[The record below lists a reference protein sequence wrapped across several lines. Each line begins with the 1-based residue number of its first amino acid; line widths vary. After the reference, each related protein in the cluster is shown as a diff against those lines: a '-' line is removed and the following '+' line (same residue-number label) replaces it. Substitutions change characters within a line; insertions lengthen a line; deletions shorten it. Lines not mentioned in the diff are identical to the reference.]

1 MLSKLL
7 KNKFILHGIN
17 IVIAIIFQTV
27 LQEVIQI
34 KGNTVLLFLPLIVS
48 NAVFFDFLD
57 AIIANLFIIFV
68 FCFLFTNN
76 FFLNLFLMVLLV
88 IISNR
93 LKEKIYLQRVEIFLL
108 FLLIYIFFLNLSQY
122 TAIGIAFNEIPVL
135 SVLLSNSIIQFIL
148 NSIFGIFIYFTVS
161 RESKYLLKLK
171 KGRNLKEE

>member
-1 MLSKLL
+1 ML
-7 KNKFILHGIN
+7 KNKLILHGIN
-17 IVIAIIFQTV
+17 IFIAIIFQTV

-34 KGNTVLLFLPLIVS
+34 KGNTVILFLPLIVS
-48 NAVFFDFLD
+48 NAIFFDFSD

-68 FCFLFTNN
+68 FCFLFSNS

-108 FLLIYIFFLNLSQY
+108 FLLMYIFSLNLLQY
-122 TAIGIAFNEIPVL
+122 IAVSIAFKQIPL
-135 SVLLSNSIIQFIL
+135 PSEFLGNSIVQFIL
-148 NSIFGIFIYFTVS
+148 DSVFGIFIYFTVL

>member
-1 MLSKLL
+1 ML
-7 KNKFILHGIN
+7 KNKLILHGIN

-48 NAVFFDFLD
+48 NAIFFDFSD

-68 FCFLFTNN
+68 FCFLFSNS

-108 FLLIYIFFLNLSQY
+108 FLLIYIFSLNLLQY
-122 TAIGIAFNEIPVL
+122 ITIGIAFNRIPL
-135 SVLLSNSIIQFIL
+135 PSVFLSNSIIQFIL
-148 NSIFGIFIYFTVS
+148 DSVFGIFIYFTVL

>member
-1 MLSKLL
+1 ML
-7 KNKFILHGIN
+7 KNKLILHGIN

-34 KGNTVLLFLPLIVS
+34 KGNTVILFLPLIVS
-48 NAVFFDFLD
+48 NAIFFDFSD

-68 FCFLFTNN
+68 FCFLFSNS

-108 FLLIYIFFLNLSQY
+108 FLLIYIFSLNLLQY
-122 TAIGIAFNEIPVL
+122 ITIGIAFNRIPL
-135 SVLLSNSIIQFIL
+135 PSVFLSNSIIQFIL
-148 NSIFGIFIYFTVS
+148 DSVFGIFIYFTVL

>member
-1 MLSKLL
+1 LL
-7 KNKFILHGIN
+7 KNKLILHGIN
-17 IVIAIIFQTV
+17 IFIAIIFQTV

-48 NAVFFDFLD
+48 NAIFFDFSD

-68 FCFLFTNN
+68 FCFLFSNS

-108 FLLIYIFFLNLSQY
+108 FLLIYIFSLNLLQY
-122 TAIGIAFNEIPVL
+122 ITIGIAFNRIPL
-135 SVLLSNSIIQFIL
+135 PSVFFSNSIIQFIL
-148 NSIFGIFIYFTVS
+148 DSVFGIFIYFTVL

>member
-1 MLSKLL
+1 ML
-7 KNKFILHGIN
+7 KNKLILHGIN
-17 IVIAIIFQTV
+17 IFIAIIFQTV

-48 NAVFFDFLD
+48 NAIFFDFSD

-68 FCFLFTNN
+68 FCFLFSNS

-108 FLLIYIFFLNLSQY
+108 FLLIYIFSLNLLQY
-122 TAIGIAFNEIPVL
+122 ITIGIAFNRIPL
-135 SVLLSNSIIQFIL
+135 PSVFLSNSIIQFIL
-148 NSIFGIFIYFTVS
+148 DSVFGIFIYFTVL

>member
-1 MLSKLL
+1 ML
-7 KNKFILHGIN
+7 KNKLILHGIN
-17 IVIAIIFQTV
+17 IFIAIIFQTV

-34 KGNTVLLFLPLIVS
+34 KGNTVLLFLPLIVN
-48 NAVFFDFLD
+48 NAIFFDFSD

-68 FCFLFTNN
+68 FCFLFSNS

-108 FLLIYIFFLNLSQY
+108 FLLIYIFSLNLLQY
-122 TAIGIAFNEIPVL
+122 ITIGIAFNRIPL
-135 SVLLSNSIIQFIL
+135 PSVFLSNSIIQFIL
-148 NSIFGIFIYFTVS
+148 DSVFGIFIYFTVL

>member
-1 MLSKLL
+1 ML
-7 KNKFILHGIN
+7 KNKLILHGIN

-48 NAVFFDFLD
+48 NAIFFDFSD

-68 FCFLFTNN
+68 FCFLFSNS

-108 FLLIYIFFLNLSQY
+108 FLLIYICSLNLLQY
-122 TAIGIAFNEIPVL
+122 ITIGIAFNRIPL
-135 SVLLSNSIIQFIL
+135 PSVFLSNSIIQFIL
-148 NSIFGIFIYFTVS
+148 DSVFGIFIYFTVL

>member
-1 MLSKLL
+1 ML
-7 KNKFILHGIN
+7 KNKLILHGIN
-17 IVIAIIFQTV
+17 IVIAILFQTV

-48 NAVFFDFLD
+48 NAIFFDFSD

-68 FCFLFTNN
+68 FCFLFTNS

-88 IISNR
+88 ITSNR

-108 FLLIYIFFLNLSQY
+108 FLLMYIFSLNLLQY
-122 TAIGIAFNEIPVL
+122 VTIGIAFNRIPL
-135 SVLLSNSIIQFIL
+135 PSVFLSNSIIQFIL
-148 NSIFGIFIYFTVS
+148 DSVFGIFIYFTVL